1 MRIGSATLPRMTT
14 PGAAPVPVLLVAA
27 EPATRTVVCDE
38 LARRYSSDYR
48 VEPVA
53 VDDAA
58 ARIAELRD
66 AGDDLA
72 LVLADDPRHAE
83 DGSTVFTIAKEA
95 FPDVRRGL
103 LMRWGG
109 WADPATAAQVRHLL
123 AGVQIDTY
131 VVVPRHSP
139 DERFHRAIAEF
150 LEEFARGADA
160 RHPGFTVIGDDA
172 QPRTHVLGNLLLR
185 GGVHHDRLA
194 PDHPDAAKLLDDSD
208 VAYSGVPLVR
218 TADGRVLVDPS
229 DAELAAAHG
238 LETTLPDRV
247 VDVAIVGAGPAGL
260 AAAVYASSEGLD
272 TLVLEGESVGGQA
285 GSSSLI
291 RNYLGFP
298 RGVAG
303 SDLAQRA
310 YQQAWMFGA
319 RFAHARPVTGLDT
332 SDPRRFALT
341 VDAGPGAEPGVVH
354 ARSVILATG
363 VSYRRLAV
371 RSLEPFIGATV
382 FYGVSAA
389 EARAQTGRDVLIVG
403 GGNSAGQAALHV
415 ARYARSVSLVVRGAS
430 LADSMSQYLIEQLAA
445 VGVVIRTESR
455 IAAAHPDDEGRL
467 AAIDLEHTGSGART
481 TVPAGAVF
489 ITIGARPRTDWVGD
503 AVLRDRWG
511 SIITGPDVVAEG
523 GRRVWPHERPP
534 SAHAASV
541 PGVFAVGDVRRGS
554 IKRVAS
560 AVGEGSVT
568 VSAVHRHLGEF
579 DAP

>member
-1 MRIGSATLPRMTT
+1 MTT
-14 PGAAPVPVLLVAA
+14 PGATPVPVLLVAA
-27 EPATRTVVCDE
+27 APATRDVVCDE
-38 LARRYSSDYR
+38 LARRYSADYR

-53 VDDAA
+53 PDEAT
-58 ARIAELRD
+58 ARIADLRN

-72 LVLADDPRHAE
+72 LVLADDPQHAE
-83 DGSTVFTIAKEA
+83 DGGTVFTAAKEA

-103 LMRWGG
+103 LIPWGS
-109 WADPATAAQVRHLL
+109 WADPAMAAQVRQLL

-139 DERFHRAIAEF
+139 DERFHRTIAEF

-172 QPRTHVLGNLLLR
+172 QPRTHVLSNLLLR

-194 PDHPDAAKLLDDSD
+194 PDAPDAAKLLDDSG

-218 TADGRVLVDPS
+218 TAEGRVLVDPS
-229 DAELAAAHG
+229 DTELASAHG
-238 LETTLPDRV
+238 LETTLPDEV
-247 VDVAIVGAGPAGL
+247 VDLAIVGAGPAGL
-260 AAAVYASSEGLD
+260 AAAVYAASEGLT
-272 TLVLEGESVGGQA
+272 TLVLESESVGGQA
-285 GSSSLI
+285 ASSSLI

-332 SDPRRFALT
+332 GDPARFRLT
-341 VDAGPGAEPGVVH
+341 VDAGPAARPGEVL

-371 RSLEPFIGATV
+371 PSLKPFIGATV

-415 ARYARSVSLVVRGAS
+415 ARYARSVTLVVRGVS
-430 LADSMSQYLIEQLAA
+430 LADSMSQYLIEQLEA

-455 IAAAHPDDEGRL
+455 IAMAHPDDEGRL
-467 AAIDLEHTGSGART
+467 AAIDLEHTATGART

-489 ITIGARPRTDWVGD
+489 VTIGARPRTDWVGD

-534 SAHAASV
+534 APNEASV

-568 VSAVHRHLGEF
+568 VSSVHRHLGEF